1 MASGYLAVEYELL
14 ASKSV
19 WMRRWRATI
28 YRVQALREAKIS
40 FQQAFSLYR
49 YEATYYFELGK
60 LYYEWGKYDQAVDE
74 YESALQIYPEKAKFS
89 AFLALA
95 QAKLGKLEAALD
107 ACNKAL
113 DNASYEPDSP
123 EDKDALEKTAEAY
136 RRLGENSQG
145 NRVEKINEFLEELER
160 EVEKGKDGISLLRRE
175 LWQCSNELWR
185 YARVSYALGRVYLD
199 VDKPKLAEKRFRKA
213 AEKLKASHPAEIRSL
228 GLRALLVRS
237 LLNQEKF
244 DAALQQPDNTNI
256 HLRIGIAYYYIA
268 RDCRDV
274 RQRNTAY
281 QQATKYLRQA
291 LDLYEDDQEVQEEL
305 IYHYL
310 GILHLA
316 WGVYEEAISCF
327 RISQALGFS
336 PLTSRFFLGYAY
348 LRNKYY
354 DVGAEYFRS
363 IIEELETLKKANGL
377 IDRDKGEEDWSLNE
391 ILVMAYWGMA
401 FSYAERDIKL
411 KEARKLIETALEL
424 MDKLGKDEVAKF
436 HYPAHCWDCK
446 GWILSKLGET
456 SKAID
461 CLEQALALA
470 TGAETYFHLAM
481 AYAHKLQDTTS
492 DSQKRQFAMKVGIYC
507 QHVRELDING
517 EFIDIN
523 GEFKRPVKDLLQLLG
538 VNKQDEPQDN
548 AQEQS
553 QMPFTPNENP
563 VAVSTSSTKRPTD

>member
-1 MASGYLAVEYELL
+1 M
-14 ASKSV
+14 
-19 WMRRWRATI
+19 
-28 YRVQALREAKIS
+28 
-40 FQQAFSLYR
+40 
-49 YEATYYFELGK
+49 
-60 LYYEWGKYDQAVDE
+60 
-74 YESALQIYPEKAKFS
+74 
-89 AFLALA
+89 
-95 QAKLGKLEAALD
+95 
-107 ACNKAL
+107 
-113 DNASYEPDSP
+113 
-123 EDKDALEKTAEAY
+123 
-136 RRLGENSQG
+136 
-145 NRVEKINEFLEELER
+145 
-160 EVEKGKDGISLLRRE
+160 
-175 LWQCSNELWR
+175 
-185 YARVSYALGRVYLD
+185 
-199 VDKPKLAEKRFRKA
+199 
-213 AEKLKASHPAEIRSL
+213 
-228 GLRALLVRS
+228 
-237 LLNQEKF
+237 
-244 DAALQQPDNTNI
+244 
-256 HLRIGIAYYYIA
+256 
-268 RDCRDV
+268 
-274 RQRNTAY
+274 
-281 QQATKYLRQA
+281 
-291 LDLYEDDQEVQEEL
+291 
-305 IYHYL
+305 
-310 GILHLA
+310 
-316 WGVYEEAISCF
+316 
-327 RISQALGFS
+327 
-336 PLTSRFFLGYAY
+336 
-348 LRNKYY
+348 
-354 DVGAEYFRS
+354 
-363 IIEELETLKKANGL
+363 KKANGL